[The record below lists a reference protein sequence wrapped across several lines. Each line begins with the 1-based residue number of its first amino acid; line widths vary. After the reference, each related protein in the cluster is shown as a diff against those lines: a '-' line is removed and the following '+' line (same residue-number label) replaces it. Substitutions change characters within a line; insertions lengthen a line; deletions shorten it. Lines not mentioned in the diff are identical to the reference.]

1 MRFVL
6 LMLGTAAA
14 WAAGAG
20 TSLAAGAVA
29 WPESDVPFDHGPGYY
44 LSLWK
49 MAPIWLLF
57 AAWVYSTDWVNRDTL
72 ELRLNY
78 PFWNSLVTFT
88 FFAAYL
94 LVWLIPWFWLS
105 FPLLIIAYV
114 TPLTLFVRERNSKV
128 ALGDQVLTRR
138 HLRKWFLAKLVLMRL
153 KKPENEGPEGPDVQ
167 FKALGAQS
175 DSDNNVNLLTAREN
189 FGFLPARQ
197 LIADALVH
205 RANNILLEY
214 TPDAVQVRHQID
226 GVWHDQPPLERE
238 LVGDPVLE
246 VFKILASLNP
256 AERRAKQT
264 GALSIET
271 SQAKYSCRL
280 TTQGTQ
286 TGERALLQ
294 VEGKKLAFKTFE
306 ELGMRQK
313 MIDQLVDLLE
323 GKAGLFAFTSLPG
336 GGLSTTIDVALGSV
350 DKFTRNFAAVQDV
363 ASSEREILNVP
374 ITTYNGADGE
384 TPVTVLPKLIRTYPD
399 VIVVRELMN
408 LETLQIL
415 VEQAGSE
422 DQERLVITS
431 LRSKDAIEALVRL
444 LQFKISPIALAPVML
459 GVLNIRLVRK
469 LCETCREA
477 YPPPAEV
484 LKQMGVPAGRIE
496 SFFRPPT
503 QPIDPKHPEVV
514 CEQCQG
520 IGYLGRT
527 AIFEL
532 LSVDDGTREVLGT
545 HPKLELLRS
554 AARKGGHRT
563 LQDEGLLLVARGVTS
578 LQELLRVLKQ

>member
-6 LMLGTAAA
+6 LLLGTATA
-14 WAAGAG
+14 WAAAAG
-20 TSLAAGAVA
+20 TSLAAGAVN
-29 WPESDVPFDHGPGYY
+29 WPETDVPFDHGPGYY

-57 AAWVYSTDWVNRDTL
+57 ATWVYSTDWVNRDTL
-72 ELRLNY
+72 ALRLNY
-78 PFWNSLVTFT
+78 SFWNSTVTFS

-94 LVWLIPWFWLS
+94 LVWLVPWFWLS
-105 FPLLIIAYV
+105 FPLLIIAYA
-114 TPLTLFVRERNSKV
+114 TPLTLYIRERNSKV
-128 ALGDQVLTRR
+128 GVGEQVFTRR
-138 HLRKWFLAKLVLMRL
+138 HLRKWLQAKLVLMRL
-153 KKPENEGPEGPDVQ
+153 KKPEEDGPEGPDVQ
-167 FKALGAQS
+167 FKALGAAS
-175 DSDNNVNLLTAREN
+175 DSDNNVKLLTAREN
-189 FGFLPARQ
+189 MGFLPARQ

-205 RANNILLEY
+205 RTTSILLEY
-214 TPDAVQVRHQID
+214 TAEGVQVRHQID

-246 VFKILASLNP
+246 VFKTLASLNP
-256 AERRAKQT
+256 ADRRSKQT
-264 GALSIET
+264 GAMAIES

-294 VEGKKLAFKTFE
+294 IEGKKLAFKTFD

-313 MIDQLVDLLE
+313 MNDQLVELLE
-323 GKAGLFAFTSLPG
+323 RKAGLFAFTSLPG

-350 DKFTRNFAAVQDV
+350 DRFTRNFAAVQDV
-363 ASSEREILNVP
+363 TSSEREILNVP
-374 ITTYNGADGE
+374 VTTYCGAEGE
-384 TPVTVLPKLIRTYPD
+384 TPATVLPKLIRTYPD
-399 VIVVRELMN
+399 VIVVREVVN

-415 VEQAGSE
+415 VDQAAGE
-422 DQERLVITS
+422 ETERLVLTS
-431 LRSKDAIEALVRL
+431 LRSKDSVEALVRL
-444 LQFKISPIALAPVML
+444 LQFKVSPVALAPVML

-477 YPPPAEV
+477 YPPPPEV

-514 CEQCQG
+514 CDQCQG

-532 LSVDDGTREVLGT
+532 LTIDDGTREVLGT
-545 HPKLELLRS
+545 HPKLELLRA

>member
-1 MRFVL
+1 MRSVL
-6 LMLGTAAA
+6 LLLGTATA
-14 WAAGAG
+14 WAVSAG
-20 TSLAAGAVA
+20 TVLAAGAVA

-57 AAWVYSTDWVNRDTL
+57 ATWVYTTDWVNRDTL
-72 ELRLNY
+72 SLRLNY
-78 PFWNSLVTFT
+78 AFWNSAVTFS
-88 FFAAYL
+88 FFAAFL

-105 FPLLIIAYV
+105 FPLLICAYAV
-114 TPLTLFVRERNSKV
+114 PLALFVRERNSKV
-128 ALGDQVLTRR
+128 GVGDQVLTRR
-138 HLRKWFLAKLVLMRL
+138 HLRKWFLAKLVLLRL
-153 KKPENEGPEGPDVQ
+153 KKPEAEGPGGPDVQ
-167 FKALGAQS
+167 FKALGAGS

-189 FGFLPARQ
+189 FGFGPARQ
-197 LIADALVH
+197 LIADALTH
-205 RANNILLEY
+205 RATSILLEY
-214 TPDAVQVRHQID
+214 TPEAVQVRHQID

-246 VFKILASLNP
+246 VCKTLSTLNP
-256 AERRAKQT
+256 ADRRSKQT
-264 GALSIET
+264 GAFAIET

-286 TGERALLQ
+286 TGERAILQ
-294 VEGKKLAFKTFE
+294 IEGKKLAFKTFE

-313 MIDQLVDLLE
+313 MNDQLVELLE
-323 GKAGLFAFTSLPG
+323 RKAGFFAFCSLPG
-336 GGLSTTIDVALGSV
+336 GGLSTIMDVALGSV
-350 DKFTRNFAAVQDV
+350 DRFTRNFIAVQDA

-374 ITTYNGADGE
+374 INTYNGAEGE
-384 TPVTVLPKLIRTYPD
+384 TPATVLPKLIRTYPD
-399 VIVVRELMN
+399 VIVVRELVN

-422 DQERLVITS
+422 EQERLVVTS
-431 LRSKDAIEALVRL
+431 LRAKDAIEALVRL
-444 LQFKISPIALAPVML
+444 LQFKVSPIALAPVMI

-477 YPPPAEV
+477 YPPPPEV
-484 LKQMGVPAGRIE
+484 LKQMGVPEGRIE

-503 QPIDPKHPEVV
+503 VPIDPKHPEVV
-514 CEQCQG
+514 CELCQG

-532 LSVDDGTREVLGT
+532 LTIDDGTREVLGT